1 MYRCLKTCVIFILL
15 IHWCISK
22 GQNVGIGTN
31 NPLTKLQVVGAISCT
46 PYYLTA
52 SNIIAIPANYSIVRI
67 DDNGSVSANNVT
79 ISTPVEGQY
88 LTIYNKDAEQVTF
101 SGYTIAAL
109 NGVSSFVFI
118 DNGWRL
124 TASNSIVGATGA
136 TGPTGSAGP
145 AGATGPAGNTGPTG
159 NAGITG
165 ATGPTGLTG
174 NTGAA
179 GATGPAGAT
188 GQGGYTIMVG
198 HANTSLLKNST
209 YVAGGAFDFAALTLF
224 NDRPSRQT
232 IAPASGQ
239 IKSIQVNTAVA
250 GTLAGS
256 SNDNFTM
263 LVKNITQNTSQNFVT
278 NYGLSS
284 GNLTSASR
292 LDNYILST
300 PLNVNAG
307 DKIQVQIITPNWTT
321 EPTGVYQK
329 FTIYIE

>member
-1 MYRCLKTCVIFILL
+1 MQIGTKIYIGLL
-15 IHWCISK
+15 LSIVQVTIARS
-22 GQNVGIGTN
+22 QNVGIGTN
-31 NPLTKLQVVGAISCT
+31 SPQTKLHVAGAISAK
-46 PYYLTA
+46 PYYQTA
-52 SNIIAIPANYSIVRI
+52 GNTITIPDNYSIVRI
-67 DDNGSVSANNVT
+67 SDNGSNSANNAV
-79 ISTPVEGQY
+79 IANAVEGQY
-88 LTIYNKDAEQVTF
+88 LTIYNKDAEPVSF
-101 SGYTIAAL
+101 YGYFITAL
-109 NGVSSFVFI
+109 NGVSSFAFI

-124 TASNSIVGATGA
+124 IASNNLGGTTGATGA
-136 TGPTGSAGP
+136 TGSTGP
-145 AGATGPAGNTGPTG
+145 AGATGPAGVTGPTG

-165 ATGPTGLTG
+165 PAGLTG
-174 NTGAA
+174 NTGAT
-179 GATGPAGAT
+179 GVTGPAGAT

-198 HANTSLLKNST
+198 HTNTSLLKNST
-209 YVAGGAFDFAALTLF
+209 YVVGGAFDFAALTLF

-292 LDNYILST
+292 LDNYTLTT
-300 PLNVNAG
+300 PLSVNAG